1 MPQLN
6 ETQLKKRGEV
16 IGTLLETYQ
25 KRYHWLTGE
34 EVVRLFIH
42 DIETDPLKLRII
54 NALSASCT
62 IEQENPSCHTN

>member
-6 ETQLKKRGEV
+6 TTQLKKREEV

-25 KRYHWLTGE
+25 KQYYWLTSE
-34 EVVRLFIH
+34 EVVRLFIR
-42 DIETDPLKLRII
+42 DIETDPVKLRVI

-62 IEQENPSCHTN
+62 IEGDQSCHTN